1 MTESRIPTAESC
13 DQTDPRTVF
22 KWAFVAWPFT
32 KDQPFTPPSDL
43 AEEWSQRLW
52 ELGFRHD
59 PDAQTK
65 KIRPPHRGQQH
76 PLNNT
81 SHVVDVDEP
90 EPDPVVIPD
99 MSGYTAHEQVVV
111 AEQLYQNGIL
121 RRQAPEVDKAEVIG
135 GPQFNP
141 SEHSPS
147 TVNGYLM
154 GQPAHERRRVL
165 AAEMCGKKRDQ
176 ILRKWKGQ

>member
-1 MTESRIPTAESC
+1 MTTSRIPSRDNC
-13 DQTDPRTVF
+13 DQADPRTAF

-52 ELGFRHD
+52 DLGFRHD

-65 KIRPPHRGQQH
+65 KIMPPHRGQQH

-81 SHVVDVDEP
+81 SYVVDKD
-90 EPDPVVIPD
+90 EPDPAPMSIPN
-99 MSGYTAHEQVVV
+99 MEAHTVHEQAHVG
-111 AEQLYQNGIL
+111 EQLYRNGIWK
-121 RRQAPEVDKAEVIG
+121 RPEPEIDKASVA
-135 GPQFNP
+135 PTFNP
-141 SEHSPS
+141 GEHSPS
-147 TVNGYLM
+147 TVHGYLM
-154 GQPAHERRRVL
+154 GQPEGERARVL
-165 AAEMCGKKRDQ
+165 ALEMTGKCRDN